1 MTQNRINHTVTYMPD
16 SGMYIDGYHESM
28 PHNPRVLARTT
39 VTEHKDPETL
49 TASYKVDSTP
59 VDPGLY
65 AAAQVLARNKD
76 KIMTGQLSAADVRI
90 GGKDLDPLVLVR
102 LHDQLMGEQMR
113 WFHLDAMFN
122 SMTLNQLVYR
132 MSFKDSV
139 ASAQEVPARG
149 EYDITKVPVAEIDFY
164 LTKIVT
170 AYDIALEDKLRAT
183 IDPVK
188 PLKTSNDYALAY
200 QRERRA
206 ARALVDLRYI
216 YNLADGDFDDAVGNG
231 ETTVP
236 SSHSGSGNAGKNLG
250 DPDAIHSGGV
260 HSNIRFSRQVQQMKN
275 QFMEAYDLMLTH
287 AACSPNTAMAIAE
300 NTWTQPNTI
309 FNVEA
314 YRTNGGTRP
323 FPGVSETTMVI
334 SQILPDNVLFFTSKP
349 SNVLVKAEGPKISK
363 AWEDN
368 NKFTEISAQLDF
380 NQYKCAH
387 PDLVTGDNQITRKFG
402 CIALIG
408 QQAASAPL
416 VRNVTR

>member
-1 MTQNRINHTVTYMPD
+1 MSNQKIDHAITYMPD
-16 SGMYIDGYHESM
+16 SGMYIDGSHEEM
-28 PHNPRVLARTT
+28 PHNPRILARTT
-39 VTEHKDPETL
+39 VTEHKDPKTL

-59 VDPGLY
+59 IDPGLY
-65 AAAQVLARNKD
+65 AAAMTLARNRD
-76 KIMTGQLSAADVRI
+76 RIMTGQLSGADIRI

-113 WFHLDAMFN
+113 WFHLDNMFN
-122 SMTLNQLVYR
+122 TMTLNQLVYR
-132 MSFKDSV
+132 MSFKDNV
-139 ASAQEVPARG
+139 ASAQEVPARA
-149 EYDITKVPVAEIDFY
+149 EYDITKVPVADIDFY

-170 AYDIALEDKLRAT
+170 AYDIAIEDKYRAT

-188 PLKTSNDYALAY
+188 PLKQSNDYALAY

-206 ARALVDLRYI
+206 ARAL
-216 YNLADGDFDDAVGNG
+216 ADIGYVYDYSDGTFDERISVGT
-231 ETTVP
+231 TTVP
-236 SSHSGSGNAGKNLG
+236 AEHAGSGKASNNLP
-250 DPDAIHSGGV
+250 DPDALSAGNV
-260 HSNIRFSRQVQQMKN
+260 HSNTRFSREIQKMKN
-275 QFMEAYDLMLTH
+275 IFMENEDLMLTH

-314 YRTNGGTRP
+314 YRTNGGSRP

-349 SNVLVKAEGPKISK
+349 SNVLVKAEGPKISR
-363 AWEDN
+363 AWSDN
-368 NKFTEISAQLDF
+368 NKFTEIAAQLDF

-387 PDLVTGDNQITRKFG
+387 PDLTKEGDNQITRKFG

-408 QQAASAPL
+408 QWASGAS
-416 VRNVTR
+416 VVKK